1 MRFAFFIYLVLIWN
15 TTFSQEKEKDIK
27 KWEFELTHY
36 TSDEI
41 KNPESKKHIA
51 WKLLALD
58 GLNRKAVNYLVEMY
72 GRLRQK
78 DSIHKLFRYLI
89 ENNPGSPEP
98 YLLIT
103 SEGNAYWAG
112 LGYDERIAY
121 LKKGYETNPKHTK
134 TLYRLGELYYKK
146 FLDDYKR

>member
-1 MRFAFFIYLVLIWN
+1 
-15 TTFSQEKEKDIK
+15 
-27 KWEFELTHY
+27 
-36 TSDEI
+36 
-41 KNPESKKHIA
+41 
-51 WKLLALD
+51 
-58 GLNRKAVNYLVEMY
+58 MY